1 MAMNGNEGGSAYPPN
16 PDVKSGSCLIAGFQP
31 LTVVHPTYWNAYKTE
46 SGATFS
52 IDMVRLKL
60 SFINGKGEWLS
71 THAQTFDCDSMS
83 AWTSKIRPG
92 GWYELWSFDLGDSS
106 VALGIGFM
114 EPSCKV
120 NMNRG
125 FIEFNPNKVA
135 GDKRFWR
142 LLEKLAPCVSHARL
156 KRFDLAYDLPTSR
169 LDCRLSKDRRMYKSV
184 ISNGITEY
192 LGVKNTPGYVKV
204 YDKAAEMHLSG
215 VLTRIELTCDG
226 EWDAGQVVA
235 HWPQVH
241 AWHSDESTRDW
252 VRVVGI
258 MLAEKA
264 ERGEKDTG
272 RTHKDAA
279 QMRRDAER
287 EIKELDKRKE
297 CLRQEVEEM
306 EVATPSLSEGVRTLW
321 KARSDGSREEGL
333 GSAIEGLRGRISDLS
348 SQIADCNGR
357 AEGIER
363 GLPALRARYRE
374 LAERFNDTR
383 SRVEQALGRL
393 REVPNTLSEL
403 AQDIARKLGK
413 PLFDPDSLDY
423 QTREVTRVAKA
434 LDRDRP
440 HVPQQRG
447 HGAR

>member
-1 MAMNGNEGGSAYPPN
+1 MGYGIIRVQKVKAPAVGSMQYHNDRVPGQHSNEDIDQEKSNLNKEYIEHGSYRAEVNERIERFRESSRKIRKDAVVLAEGVATASPEFFDGKSREEVMAYFD
-16 PDVKSGSCLIAGFQP
+16 DVFEFCKSEFGEQNLVHFTVHMDETTPHAHFGFTPIKDGTLSWKNYFDGRDALRGFQNR
-31 LTVVHPTYWNAYKTE
+31 YWE
-46 SGATFS
+46 R
-52 IDMVRLKL
+52 V
-60 SFINGKGEWLS
+60 GKQWGL
-71 THAQTFDCDSMS
+71 
-83 AWTSKIRPG
+83 
-92 GWYELWSFDLGDSS
+92 
-106 VALGIGFM
+106 
-114 EPSCKV
+114 
-120 NMNRG
+120 
-125 FIEFNPNKVA
+125 
-135 GDKRFWR
+135 
-142 LLEKLAPCVSHARL
+142 
-156 KRFDLAYDLPTSR
+156 
-169 LDCRLSKDRRMYKSV
+169 
-184 ISNGITEY
+184 
-192 LGVKNTPGYVKV
+192 
-204 YDKAAEMHLSG
+204 
-215 VLTRIELTCDG
+215 
-226 EWDAGQVVA
+226 
-235 HWPQVH
+235 
-241 AWHSDESTRDW
+241 
-252 VRVVGI
+252 
-258 MLAEKA
+258 
-264 ERGEKDTG
+264 ERGETGSG
-272 RTHKDAA
+272 RTHKTTQEMKREA
-279 QMRRDAER
+279 QR

-306 EVATPSLSEGVRTLW
+306 EAATPSLSEGVRTLW
-321 KARSDGSREEGL
+321 KARSDGSRGEEL

-423 QTREVTRVAKA
+423 RTREVTRVAEA

>member
-1 MAMNGNEGGSAYPPN
+1 MGYGIIRVQKVKAPAVGSMQYHNDRVPGQHSNEDIDQEKSNLNKEYIEHGSYRAEVNERIERFRESSRKIRKDAVVLAEGVATASPEFFDGKSREEVMAYFD
-16 PDVKSGSCLIAGFQP
+16 DVFEFCKSEFGEQNLVHFTVHMDETTPHAHFGFTPIKDGTLSWKNYFDGRDALRGFQNR
-31 LTVVHPTYWNAYKTE
+31 YW
-46 SGATFS
+46 
-52 IDMVRLKL
+52 DRV
-60 SFINGKGEWLS
+60 GKQWGL
-71 THAQTFDCDSMS
+71 
-83 AWTSKIRPG
+83 
-92 GWYELWSFDLGDSS
+92 
-106 VALGIGFM
+106 
-114 EPSCKV
+114 
-120 NMNRG
+120 
-125 FIEFNPNKVA
+125 
-135 GDKRFWR
+135 
-142 LLEKLAPCVSHARL
+142 
-156 KRFDLAYDLPTSR
+156 
-169 LDCRLSKDRRMYKSV
+169 
-184 ISNGITEY
+184 
-192 LGVKNTPGYVKV
+192 
-204 YDKAAEMHLSG
+204 
-215 VLTRIELTCDG
+215 
-226 EWDAGQVVA
+226 
-235 HWPQVH
+235 
-241 AWHSDESTRDW
+241 
-252 VRVVGI
+252 
-258 MLAEKA
+258 
-264 ERGEKDTG
+264 ERGETGSG
-272 RTHKDAA
+272 RTHKTTQEMKREA
-279 QMRRDAER
+279 QR

-306 EVATPSLSEGVRTLW
+306 EAATPSLSEGVRTLW
-321 KARSDGSREEGL
+321 KARSDGSREEEL

-423 QTREVTRVAKA
+423 QMREVTRVAKA